1 MVVLRLLAVA
11 GMVSGLVVA
20 GAGMACACTCAE
32 LPPAESVRQSAAVFT
47 ATVVSVRPEK
57 PAIDEGQVTATL
69 RADHVYKGGRQALVK
84 VSTPAQSPAC
94 GYSFE
99 RGARY
104 LVFAK
109 KEQGRLTTMLCSGN
123 RRVPAGTRALRAG
136 DGTGTDKISQKLIKA
151 LGDPGPLISAKKP
164 KPRTDRKADATS
176 PAPESSAVPESGSE
190 SAAPAPDPA
199 PVVPSPTPGHGSP
212 PVTAPAPGMETRA
225 HSEPA
230 PTGPAPG
237 VIAAAAGGSALAI
250 GGAAAFLTARR
261 RRR

>member
-20 GAGMACACTCAE
+20 GAGTACACTCAE

-69 RADHVYKGGRQALVK
+69 RADHVYKGGRQALIK

-136 DGTGTDKISQKLIKA
+136 DGTGMDEISQKLIKA

-164 KPRTDRKADATS
+164 KPRPDRKAEATS
-176 PAPESSAVPESGSE
+176 PAPEASAVPEP
-190 SAAPAPDPA
+190 APA
-199 PVVPSPTPGHGSP
+199 VPSPVPDRGSP
-212 PVTAPAPGMETRA
+212 QVTPPAPGMETRA

-230 PTGPAPG
+230 PAGPAPG